1 MAHRNSIAWAIKNA
15 MIPEG
20 WINKE
25 LDPHLN
31 RYNYSLTSKGL
42 DIYKSRQKEMKSQ
55 HATPWLF
62 LCHAS
67 ENKTEVEKVY
77 HDLKA
82 AGLRPWLDKE
92 DLLPGQNWA
101 EEIPKIIRDSSFILI
116 FFSST
121 SVTKRGYV
129 QKEFK
134 IALDVYDETPE
145 GQISVI
151 PVRLDSCQIPS
162 RFSNL
167 HYVDL
172 FEKGGFEKILKAVS
186 GQSLGVN
193 NAEARR

>member
-1 MAHRNSIAWAIKNA
+1 
-15 MIPEG
+15 
-20 WINKE
+20 
-25 LDPHLN
+25 
-31 RYNYSLTSKGL
+31 
-42 DIYKSRQKEMKSQ
+42 
-55 HATPWLF
+55 
-62 LCHAS
+62 
-67 ENKTEVEKVY
+67 
-77 HDLKA
+77 
-82 AGLRPWLDKE
+82 
-92 DLLPGQNWA
+92 LLPGQNWA